1 MFNRRMEELIGV
13 PAAEALGRL
22 PSEIRSPDVVGN
34 SDRHHRAGGGDRQ
47 AARRASSI

>member
-13 PAAEALGRL
+13 PAEEALGRM

-34 SDRHHRAGGGDRQ
+34 SDRHHRLVVETGKLH
-47 AARRASSI
+47 ASEQ